1 MALDDII
8 KIEKEGT
15 TAPVQTRTKAYN
27 LLWIP
32 PRFPKISIFEPT
44 PEDRPFCQPIPDKT
58 VENMLRIAEQNE
70 QVDVRLWVDSER
82 LNRAQMEW
90 LREMAGKA
98 CTRNMQILDL
108 ESISEYR
115 SDQWFHQP
123 DLSQNWRHNKH
134 SLIWRQVD
142 TARILAG
149 VQGDYEQSFYSDAD
163 VTNLIIDSQNVQEQL
178 QKHGVIVS
186 GWPTQD
192 GAGYENQLFGFTR
205 ERKSLFF
212 RLYEQ
217 TLEYVKSH
225 GRNGYDPFIIF
236 INSKFKDE
244 EKIDTRE
251 IVFSPEYDD
260 TRASHPGLDIHC
272 PLPKNE
278 RGAVDV
284 YQSTIFD
291 LDSLVLLSTE
301 ILEKTYLVKAGIAK
315 YSGLMLFKE

>member
-15 TAPVQTRTKAYN
+15 EAPIQTRTKAYN

-32 PRFPKISIFEPT
+32 PRFHDIFSLERT
-44 PEDRPFCQPIPDKT
+44 PEDQSFYQPIPDKT
-58 VENMLRIAEQNE
+58 VENMLRLAEQNE
-70 QVDVRLWVDSER
+70 LVDVRLWVDSER
-82 LNRAQMEW
+82 LNREQMEW

-98 CTRNMQILDL
+98 CTKNMQIVDL

-115 SDQWFHQP
+115 SDWWFHQP
-123 DLSQNWRHNKH
+123 DPFRDWRHNKH

-142 TARILAG
+142 TARILASL
-149 VQGDYEQSFYSDAD
+149 QGDYNQSFYSDAD
-163 VTNLIIDSQNVQEQL
+163 VTNLIIDSSEVQEQL
-178 QKHGVIVS
+178 QKHGAIVS
-186 GWPTQD
+186 GWTTKE
-192 GAGYENQLFGFTR
+192 GVGYENQLFGFTR

-225 GRNGYDPFIIF
+225 GRNGYEPFIDF
-236 INSKFKDE
+236 MNSEFKAK

-251 IVFSPEYDD
+251 IVFSPDHD
-260 TRASHPGLDIHC
+260 GTQASHPGLDIHC
-272 PLPKNE
+272 PLPKDE

-284 YQSTIFD
+284 YQSSLFD
-291 LDSLVLLSTE
+291 PDSLVLLSTSN
-301 ILEKTYLVKAGIAK
+301 LNTYLVEVGIAK
-315 YSGLMLFKE
+315 YSGFDVV